1 MKKTRPPGLL
11 TEKNQ
16 KELGLVVSQADGDSS
31 SGNIVVILRVV
42 VLLFFV
48 EKRLEKRGKKVDGK
62 KLKRIRPNGRHFRN
76 LQVEKRFLPN
86 FQPSLP

>member
-1 MKKTRPPGLL
+1 M

-48 EKRLEKRGKKVDGK
+48 EKRLEKREKKVDGK
-62 KLKRIRPNGRHFRN
+62 N
-76 LQVEKRFLPN
+76 
-86 FQPSLP
+86 